1 MFRQSNIRLSEQLHN
16 MPQFTRQECSQRGRD
31 WGSVVGHI
39 FHPNQRKRITEVFL
53 NFSMPHTEAEGHM
66 VQPDEV
72 KQPCGALESRHV
84 SYCSLLTRLTLWGSN
99 LDVLCCRHANILDNM
114 VEKLEKYA
122 NHLEEVVEDRTK
134 QLTAEKTR
142 ADKLLSSMLPR

>member
-1 MFRQSNIRLSEQLHN
+1 M
-16 MPQFTRQECSQRGRD
+16 
-31 WGSVVGHI
+31 
-39 FHPNQRKRITEVFL
+39 
-53 NFSMPHTEAEGHM
+53 
-66 VQPDEV
+66 
-72 KQPCGALESRHV
+72 
-84 SYCSLLTRLTLWGSN
+84 
-99 LDVLCCRHANILDNM
+99 NILDNM